1 MNNRNYNKV
10 PTDRSK
16 VVKRAK
22 KINISAKALEDFI
35 WMSYRYC
42 IGRHTIAAA
51 YHANTIANVIAS
63 NPDAFS
69 RERLAFNAKDIRE
82 RINDAIRFLDC
93 YDIDSCFSLDA
104 FSCALYKSAE
114 VENPNEYIYHI
125 EQSGYIELDAPK
137 ELLRH
142 RFDQD
147 YINLIPWVK
156 LANWLDKST
165 HRMITVEYDGK
176 VETYECFPYPQKME
190 DGKYRKM
197 WANVEDADMIH
208 NRWIAEEYITKIED
222 IDNGDKN

>member
-1 MNNRNYNKV
+1 MKQKITITPKV
-10 PTDRSK
+10 
-16 VVKRAK
+16 
-22 KINISAKALEDFI
+22 LEDFI

-51 YHANTIANVIAS
+51 YHANTIANVVAS
-63 NPDAFS
+63 YPDAFS
-69 RERLAFNAKDIRE
+69 QERLAFNAKDIRD
-82 RINDAIRFLDC
+82 RINDAIRFLAC

-114 VENPNEYIYHI
+114 VENPYEYIYHI
-125 EQSGYIELDAPK
+125 EQSGYVELDKPK

-147 YINLIPWVK
+147 YIDLIPWVK

-176 VETYECFPYPQKME
+176 VETHECFPYPQKME
-190 DGKYRKM
+190 DGRYRKM
-197 WANVEDADMIH
+197 WADVEDADMTL
-208 NRWIAEEYITKIED
+208 NRWIAEEYITKIEEL
-222 IDNGDKN
+222 

>member
-1 MNNRNYNKV
+1 MKQKITITPKV
-10 PTDRSK
+10 
-16 VVKRAK
+16 
-22 KINISAKALEDFI
+22 LEDFI

-51 YHANTIANVIAS
+51 YHANTIANVVAS
-63 NPDAFS
+63 YPDAFS
-69 RERLAFNAKDIRE
+69 QERLAFNAKDIRD
-82 RINDAIRFLDC
+82 RINDAIRFLAC

-114 VENPNEYIYHI
+114 VENPYEYIYHI
-125 EQSGYIELDAPK
+125 EQSGYVELDKPK

-147 YINLIPWVK
+147 YIDLIPWVK

-176 VETYECFPYPQKME
+176 VETHECFPYPQKMG
-190 DGKYRKM
+190 DGRYRKM
-197 WANVEDADMIH
+197 WADVEDADMTL
-208 NRWIAEEYITKIED
+208 NRWIAEEYITKIEEL
-222 IDNGDKN
+222 